1 MSQFYRKEKYYC
13 KYTTLPA
20 PLQELYACDP
30 IAALR
35 TTRRYGKIAPT
46 FMWCSAC
53 CEPEGLLEPNDNP
66 PGGQSS
72 RTVTIHLTRDTLLL
86 IAALAFLTVA
96 ILLAVIFPSASSS
109 TPNPSGAG
117 VAQSGT
123 SPPDGRATTAAI

>member
-1 MSQFYRKEKYYC
+1 
-13 KYTTLPA
+13 
-20 PLQELYACDP
+20 
-30 IAALR
+30 
-35 TTRRYGKIAPT
+35 
-46 FMWCSAC
+46 MWCSAC

-72 RTVTIHLTRDTLLL
+72 RTITIHLTRDTLLL

-109 TPNPSGAG
+109 TSNSASTG

-123 SPPDGRATTAAI
+123 SLPNERATTAANAGATTPVGSGPIIADPNAAVAPTA